1 MQQDYRFIAL
11 GGGNES
17 GGSCYALKLGSSIII
32 LDAGIR
38 ITENF
43 LNRIPDVKP
52 LYEYWGLEG
61 LWDIDALV
69 ISHSHKDHTGALP
82 VFVREM
88 NTVKVYSS
96 QATPDMLFH
105 PAAQNNV
112 LRLNDISSLSDMIIT
127 VPFGEKY
134 YVKDFAITLFP
145 AGHIP
150 GAAMTLIENEDCK
163 ILYTGDFCDFDQL
176 TVKGAQIPDIKIDTL
191 ICETTYGYKQSIG
204 RLDVNDL
211 AGKINTIL
219 NYTDIFTCTFRNSG
233 KSAEIAAAINFCA
246 DTGMI
251 PDMDIWIDDSCLEIC
266 KICEKWGTAKIF
278 NGRIKP
284 LGRYYYGLL
293 ANGCVITSGSSG
305 GLYDLGFNMSNH
317 ADCGGILNL
326 TARTKPDR
334 VIFVHGVPVSDGT
347 RNILQE
353 VSERFGASAIETLHS
368 INGQEVNL
376 LRE

>member
-1 MQQDYRFIAL
+1 MPQDYRFIAL
-11 GGGNES
+11 GGGNET
-17 GGSCYALKLGSSIII
+17 GGSCYALKLGKSIII

-38 ITENF
+38 ITANF
-43 LNRIPDVKP
+43 LNRIPDVRP
-52 LYEYWGLEG
+52 LYERWGLEG

-69 ISHSHKDHTGALP
+69 ISHSHNDHTGALP
-82 VFVREM
+82 VFVRDM

-96 QATPDMLFH
+96 QGTPDMLY
-105 PAAQNNV
+105 AQNNV
-112 LRLNDISSLSDMIIT
+112 LRRDDITSLSDMIIT

-134 YVKDFAITLFP
+134 YINDFALTLFP

-150 GAAMTLIENEDCK
+150 GAAMTLIENEACR

-204 RLDVNDL
+204 RLDVHDL

-233 KSAEIAAAINFCA
+233 KSAEIAAAINLCA
-246 DTGMI
+246 DTGLI

-266 KICEKWGTAKIF
+266 RVCEKWGSAKIF
-278 NGRIKP
+278 NGRTKP
-284 LGRYYYGLL
+284 LGRYYYGIR
-293 ANGCVITSGSSG
+293 GCVVSSGSSG

-326 TARTKPDR
+326 IARTKPDR
-334 VIFVHGVPVSDGT
+334 VIFVHGLPVSDGT

-353 VSERFGASAIETLHS
+353 ITERFGGSAIEALHS
-368 INGQEVNL
+368 INGQELNL

>member
-1 MQQDYRFIAL
+1 MPQDYKFIAL
-11 GGGNES
+11 GGGNET
-17 GGSCYALKLGSSIII
+17 GGSCYALKLWSSIII

-52 LYEYWGLEG
+52 LYECWGLEG

-69 ISHSHKDHTGALP
+69 ISHSHNDHTGALP
-82 VFVREM
+82 VFVKYM
-88 NTVKVYSS
+88 NTIKIYSS
-96 QATPDMLFH
+96 QATPDMLY
-105 PAAQNNV
+105 AQSNMLGREN
-112 LRLNDISSLSDMIIT
+112 ISSISDMIIT
-127 VPFGEKY
+127 VPFGTKY
-134 YVKDFAITLFP
+134 QIKDFAITLFP

-150 GAAMTLIENEDCK
+150 GAAMTLVENEDCK

-176 TVKGAQIPDIKIDTL
+176 TVQGAQIPDIKIDTL
-191 ICETTYGYKQSIG
+191 ICETTYGYMQSIG

-233 KSAEIAAAINFCA
+233 KSAEIAAAVNLCA
-246 DTGMI
+246 DTGLI

-266 KICEKWGTAKIF
+266 KTCETWGAAKIF
-278 NGRIKP
+278 NRRVKH
-284 LGRYYYGLL
+284 LERYYYGLD
-293 ANGCVITSGSSG
+293 GCVITSGSSG

-326 TARTKPDR
+326 IALTKPDR
-334 VIFVHGVPVSDGT
+334 VIFVHGSPSSDGT

-353 VSERFGASAIETLHS
+353 VPERFGTSAIETLHCL
-368 INGQEVNL
+368 NGQEINL